1 MEIYLHNTLT
11 KQKELFKPAKPGHVS
26 MYHCGPTVYNNAHIG
41 NLRAYIAADVLRRT
55 FELNDYTVSQI
66 MNITDIG
73 HLQHDEIDAG
83 DDKMTLALRR
93 EGKELTR
100 ENMKELALKYFDA
113 FRADEEKVNILPA
126 NLYPFA
132 SEHIAED
139 IDFIEKLIA
148 KGNAYVAEDGVY
160 FDTASLPDY
169 GKLGGLATD
178 ASTTE
183 SRIGDE
189 EIAKSR
195 KKSPRDFAV
204 WKFNE
209 ELGYETSFG
218 KGFPGWHIECSVM
231 SMKYLGGVDEMDEKT
246 AGNGDHSA
254 HSHDGHAHHIDWA
267 KFETFDIHTGG
278 IDHIPV
284 HHNNEIAQTEAI
296 SGKPLARYWLHNA
309 HLIIEGGKKMAKSGE
324 SFITLETLE
333 NKGISPLGFR
343 YWVLGGGYRTSLQ
356 FSYEALENAER
367 AYRSLVEKVAHIR
380 LQAGIES
387 LSWKSFSDLDSY
399 LEETSSQL
407 DAETADRI
415 EKLKSLINDDLNT
428 PKVLAFLNE
437 SVLNNANE
445 KNALNSFHKMH
456 LIKTADIVLGLDLL
470 EASKQLANAQIANS
484 IVPPEIKQLAEKRKE
499 ARANKSW
506 DESDDL
512 REQINTLGYDIK
524 DVDDGYIVS
533 KKLV

>member
-1 MEIYLHNTLT
+1 MDIYLHNTLT
-11 KQKELFKPAKPGHVS
+11 KRKELFKPSKPGHVS
-26 MYHCGPTVYNNAHIG
+26 MYHCGPTVYNNVHIG
-41 NLRAYIAADVLRRT
+41 NLRAYIAADVLRRV

-66 MNITDIG
+66 MNMTDVG
-73 HLQHDEIDAG
+73 HLQSDEDSG

-100 ENMKELALKYFDA
+100 ENMKELGLKYFDA
-113 FRADEEKVNILPA
+113 FRVDCEKINILPA

-132 SEHIAED
+132 SEHIDED
-139 IDFIEKLIA
+139 IDFIQKLID
-148 KGNAYVAEDGVY
+148 KKNAYIAEDGVY
-160 FDTASLPDY
+160 FDTSSLPDY

-183 SRIGDE
+183 SRIGED
-189 EIAKSR
+189 EIAKS
-195 KKSPRDFAV
+195 KKKNSRDFAV

-209 ELGYETSFG
+209 ELGYETPFG

-231 SMKYLGGVDEMDEKT
+231 SMKYLGGVDESDEKT
-246 AGNGDHSA
+246 A
-254 HSHDGHAHHIDWA
+254 HAHAHNHAAHLNWN

-296 SGKPLARYWLHNA
+296 TDGKSLANYWLHNA

-324 SFITLETLE
+324 AFITLDTIE
-333 NKGISPLGFR
+333 KRGISPLGFR
-343 YWVLGGGYRTSLQ
+343 YWVLGGVYRTSLQ

-380 LQAGIES
+380 LQAGVES
-387 LSWKSFSDLDSY
+387 MSWKSFSDLDAY
-399 LEETSSQL
+399 LDEMEGKF
-407 DAETADRI
+407 DDETAEHI
-415 EKLKSLINDDLNT
+415 GTLKSLANDDLNT
-428 PKVLAFLNE
+428 PKILAFLNE
-437 SVLNNANE
+437 SVISNA
-445 KNALNSFHKMH
+445 ALNSFHKMH

-470 EASKQLANAQIANS
+470 AASKALADAQIANS
-484 IVPPEIKQLAEKRKE
+484 VVPADIKELAEKRRL
-499 ARANKSW
+499 AREEKNW
-506 DESDDL
+506 PESDKL
-512 REQINTLGYDIK
+512 RDQINGLGYDIK

>member
-11 KQKELFKPAKPGHVS
+11 KHKELFKPNKPGHVS

-41 NLRAYIAADVLRRT
+41 NLRAYIAADVLRRV

-113 FRADEEKVNILPA
+113 FRTDEEKVNILPA

-139 IDFIEKLIA
+139 IDFIQKLID
-148 KGNAYVAEDGVY
+148 KNNAYVAEDGVY
-160 FDTASLPDY
+160 FDTSSLPDY

-178 ASTTE
+178 STTTE
-183 SRIGDE
+183 SRIGED
-189 EIAKSR
+189 EIAKS
-195 KKSPRDFAV
+195 KKKNPRDFAV

-209 ELGYETSFG
+209 ELGYQTLFG

-231 SMKYLGGVDEMDEKT
+231 SMKYLGGVDELDEK
-246 AGNGDHSA
+246 SA
-254 HSHDGHAHHIDWA
+254 ALAEHSHDAHNHAAHLNWN

-296 SGKPLARYWLHNA
+296 TGGKSLANYWLHNA

-324 SFITLETLE
+324 AFITLDTLE
-333 NKGISPLGFR
+333 KRGISPLSFR
-343 YWVLGGGYRTSLQ
+343 YWVLGGVYRTSLQ

-367 AYRSLVEKVAHIR
+367 AYRSLIEKVAHIR
-380 LQAGIES
+380 LQAGVES
-387 LSWKSFSDLDSY
+387 MSWKSFSDLDGY
-399 LEETSSQL
+399 LDEKSEAF
-407 DAETADRI
+407 DNETAEHIRM
-415 EKLKSLINDDLNT
+415 LKSLANDDLNT
-428 PKVLAFLNE
+428 PKILAFLNE
-437 SVLNNANE
+437 SVINNA
-445 KNALNSFHKMH
+445 ALNSFHKMH

-470 EASKQLANAQIANS
+470 AASKTMADAQIANS
-484 IVPPEIKQLAEKRKE
+484 VVPNEIKQLAEQRRI
-499 ARANKSW
+499 AREEKNW
-506 DESDDL
+506 TESDKL
-512 REQINTLGYDIK
+512 RDQINAYGYDIK